1 MPMTE
6 EKRRAKKKWDENNK
20 EKKQIIVLRASA
32 KRFIREFAN
41 EEDILNFKEYIN
53 EREKTLLK
61 Q

>member
-6 EKRRAKKKWDENNK
+6 AKRRANKKWDENNK
-20 EKKQIIVLRASA
+20 EKKKIIVLRASA

-53 EREKTLLK
+53 EREKILQK